1 MIKTVIVSKER
12 ELSKKI
18 VAIGDLHGDLK
29 STVKTL
35 TMSNL
40 IDASRNWIGKNTILI
55 QMGDI
60 LDRGGRDNTYGDENS
75 EVTIINLFYKLKQQA
90 KKKGG
95 DVICL
100 IGNHEMLN
108 FQGVFDYC
116 TKKSIRS
123 FGSEKKR
130 ELFYKPG
137 NKMCRHMNKLFKAI
151 YKIGPWVFVHGGIRP
166 YLSNKYTIL
175 QINNIMSHYLNGN
188 AELESTK
195 QFEELFSDDKSI
207 LWYREFSYEKVN
219 CKQLTQ
225 SLYNLKAKYMV
236 VGHTPQDNINSK
248 CKNRIW
254 RIDTAMSEAFGK
266 RTNDGRI
273 SCMEIT
279 NGGRKVNIYHSN

>member
-1 MIKTVIVSKER
+1 
-12 ELSKKI
+12 
-18 VAIGDLHGDLK
+18 
-29 STVKTL
+29 
-35 TMSNL
+35 
-40 IDASRNWIGKNTILI
+40 
-55 QMGDI
+55 
-60 LDRGGRDNTYGDENS
+60 
-75 EVTIINLFYKLKQQA
+75 
-90 KKKGG
+90 
-95 DVICL
+95 
-100 IGNHEMLN
+100 
-108 FQGVFDYC
+108 
-116 TKKSIRS
+116 
-123 FGSEKKR
+123 
-130 ELFYKPG
+130 
-137 NKMCRHMNKLFKAI
+137 
-151 YKIGPWVFVHGGIRP
+151 
-166 YLSNKYTIL
+166 
-175 QINNIMSHYLNGN
+175 MSHYLNGN

-225 SLYNLKAKYMV
+225 SLDNLKAKYMV